1 MENWLPE
8 QEFLETFAHHH
19 LTGEVLPDSLIQ
31 KIRNT
36 QRYHV
41 GYHCVRQLTFGMLDM
56 AWHTQ
61 TEKIEDITAFEQNA
75 ISPTQLLPVIDG
87 TLISS
92 QFSHVFGGGY
102 AAGYYGYK
110 WAEVL
115 DADAFSL
122 FKENGIFDKKTAEA
136 FRKNILEKG
145 DTEEPMTLY
154 VRFRGREPE
163 IEAMMRRDGIK

>member
-1 MENWLPE
+1 MYSAVVM
-8 QEFLETFAHHH
+8 Q
-19 LTGEVLPDSLIQ
+19 
-31 KIRNT
+31 
-36 QRYHV
+36 
-41 GYHCVRQLTFGMLDM
+41 
-56 AWHTQ
+56 
-61 TEKIEDITAFEQNA
+61 
-75 ISPTQLLPVIDG
+75 PVITG
-87 TLISS
+87 TN
-92 QFSHVFGGGY
+92 
-102 AAGYYGYK
+102 
-110 WAEVL
+110 

>member
-1 MENWLPE
+1 M
-8 QEFLETFAHHH
+8 
-19 LTGEVLPDSLIQ
+19 
-31 KIRNT
+31 
-36 QRYHV
+36 
-41 GYHCVRQLTFGMLDM
+41 RQLTFGMLDM

-122 FKENGIFDKKTAEA
+122 FMENGIFDKKTAEA

>member
-1 MENWLPE
+1 MIN
-8 QEFLETFAHHH
+8 
-19 LTGEVLPDSLIQ
+19 
-31 KIRNT
+31 
-36 QRYHV
+36 
-41 GYHCVRQLTFGMLDM
+41 
-56 AWHTQ
+56 TQ

-122 FKENGIFDKKTAEA
+122 FMENGIFDKKTAEA

>member
-115 DADAFSL
+115 
-122 FKENGIFDKKTAEA
+122 
-136 FRKNILEKG
+136 EKG